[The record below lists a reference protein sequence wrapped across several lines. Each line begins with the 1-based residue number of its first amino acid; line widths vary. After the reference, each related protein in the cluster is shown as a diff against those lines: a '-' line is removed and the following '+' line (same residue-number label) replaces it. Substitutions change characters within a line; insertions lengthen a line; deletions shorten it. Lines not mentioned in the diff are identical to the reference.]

1 MWMQHVIALQHRL
14 EAFWPC
20 LSDNH
25 DRAPANR
32 SESQRSDLVN
42 RSSGCSAADLYIKDY
57 IDPLVVGGRHP
68 EAVPLRVVYRHR
80 WTQAIHPTVLKY
92 CLLNA
97 DNAVPGAFRMPSA
110 DAVRRHRLVVAT
122 LSTSRYLCDL
132 ELGQGTARTR
142 VHEYPTLL
150 LGRVAANW
158 ISPPPPRSYL
168 KKKYKGFSCH

>member
-1 MWMQHVIALQHRL
+1 MSI
-14 EAFWPC
+14 EWPRNRGRILTLLAWQP
-20 LSDNH
+20 LSCASKSL
-25 DRAPANR
+25 RVPAER
-32 SESQRSDLVN
+32 SRKS
-42 RSSGCSAADLYIKDY
+42 SSGCSAADLYIKDY

-110 DAVRRHRLVVAT
+110 DAIRRHRLVVAT

-132 ELGQGTARTR
+132 ELGQGTRA
-142 VHEYPTLL
+142 
-150 LGRVAANW
+150 LGCTSTQLCYWAGLWRIV
-158 ISPPPPRSYL
+158 
-168 KKKYKGFSCH
+168 